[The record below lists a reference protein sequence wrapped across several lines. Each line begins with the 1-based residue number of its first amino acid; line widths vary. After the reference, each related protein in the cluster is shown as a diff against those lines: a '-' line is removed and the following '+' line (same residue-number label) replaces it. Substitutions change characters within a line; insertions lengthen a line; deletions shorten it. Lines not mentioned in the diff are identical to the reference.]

1 MTALRKTLLIGTTG
15 LLAIGLS
22 ACTPPGEVDSTEK
35 VDTAQSFSAPTN
47 AADSTEASSTST
59 TTSTATTTTSEAAK
73 SELPG
78 YINCVGSP
86 STEPDAIALSC
97 LNDHDSLKDIN
108 WSKWTADEAVG
119 VGTREVNDCSPNCQ
133 DGQKVT
139 TENVKVVLSEPTE
152 SSQGLVFTQVEVDDV
167 RIEL

>member
-1 MTALRKTLLIGTTG
+1 MTALRKTLLIGTAS
-15 LLAIGLS
+15 LVAVGLS
-22 ACTPPGEVDSTEK
+22 ACTPPGEVDSTVK
-35 VDTAQSFSAPTN
+35 VDTAQSFSAPTK
-47 AADSTEASSTST
+47 AADSSEASAT
-59 TTSTATTTTSEAAK
+59 TTTTTTTTATTTEVPK

-97 LNDHDSLKDIN
+97 LNDHDSLKDIK
-108 WSKWTADEAVG
+108 WSTWTKEEAIG
-119 VGTREVNDCSPNCQ
+119 VGTREINDCSPNCQ

-152 SSQGLVFTQVEVDDV
+152 SSQGLVFTQVVVDDV